1 MSSQTK
7 AMSSQLGNKIR
18 VLREEQGLLL
28 RQLASSLEMDTAQ
41 LSKIERGER
50 QAKKETVIR
59 IAEILQSNESDLLT
73 LWLADQIYDV
83 VKNEDNALQAMMVAE
98 DSVKYQISQKK

>member
-1 MSSQTK
+1 
-7 AMSSQLGNKIR
+7 MSSQLGNKIR
-18 VLREEQGLLL
+18 VLREGQGLLL

-59 IAEILQSNESDLLT
+59 IAEILKIKENDLLT

-98 DSVKYQISQKK
+98 DSVKYQISKKK